1 MNNQLN
7 SLTAYPFQY
16 LTDLLKEIKKDPKE
30 IIGLHIGE
38 PKGKAPTEAIEI
50 INANSLSLS
59 KYPTSSGEIKLR
71 EAYCNQLIER
81 FDINNIDPDKHV
93 LPLSGTREGIFAFI
107 QSAIDVTKQS
117 PKVLLPNPFYKIYE
131 GAAIMAGAEP
141 YYVNSIESEGFRPD
155 LESIPEKVWED
166 CQIFIICSP
175 SNPTGYC
182 LSREEYEILLEKAD
196 RYNFFLCSD
205 ECYVDI
211 YPSLSNPPLGL
222 LDCEDIS
229 RKNSKSVVF
238 HSLSKRSNLAGLRSG
253 FICAEEEIIKR
264 IALYRTYHGVTLSLP
279 TQMASAWA
287 WSDTNHVKENRIEYD
302 KKYQAAIS
310 CLDAT
315 EQIIRPDGGFYIW
328 LKLPCDDQ
336 EFAKSLYKNE
346 SILSLPGSYLGKE
359 NEGSNPGKGF
369 LRLAVVHDIAT
380 IQKAFT
386 AVNKTLLNF
395 K

>member
-1 MNNQLN
+1 M
-7 SLTAYPFQY
+7 
-16 LTDLLKEIKKDPKE
+16 
-30 IIGLHIGE
+30 
-38 PKGKAPTEAIEI
+38 
-50 INANSLSLS
+50 
-59 KYPTSSGEIKLR
+59 
-71 EAYCNQLIER
+71 
-81 FDINNIDPDKHV
+81 
-93 LPLSGTREGIFAFI
+93 
-107 QSAIDVTKQS
+107 
-117 PKVLLPNPFYKIYE
+117 
-131 GAAIMAGAEP
+131 
-141 YYVNSIESEGFRPD
+141 
-155 LESIPEKVWED
+155 
-166 CQIFIICSP
+166 
-175 SNPTGYC
+175 
-182 LSREEYEILLEKAD
+182 
-196 RYNFFLCSD
+196 
-205 ECYVDI
+205 
-211 YPSLSNPPLGL
+211 
-222 LDCEDIS
+222 
-229 RKNSKSVVF
+229 
-238 HSLSKRSNLAGLRSG
+238 
-253 FICAEEEIIKR
+253 
-264 IALYRTYHGVTLSLP
+264 TLSLP

-302 KKYQAAIS
+302 KKYQTAIS